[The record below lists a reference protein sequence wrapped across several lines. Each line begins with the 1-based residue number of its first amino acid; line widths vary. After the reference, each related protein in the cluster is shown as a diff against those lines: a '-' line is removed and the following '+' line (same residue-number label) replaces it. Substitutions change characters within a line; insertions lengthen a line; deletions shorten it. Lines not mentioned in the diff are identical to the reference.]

1 MLPIKRISHLTLGFW
16 LCILIGSFAQP
27 EIKVYYNKAGF
38 ETKAFVQ
45 CRIPLS
51 WIGSPFIWKVV
62 KGDTVFAGD
71 KYLIDKNIAV
81 FGRSTLPVNLEI
93 VIPQKAG
100 LRFELSGPIAWD
112 SISVELTSLPENTY
126 LSSVFPFGY
135 SRQSASPGFWDLG
148 NGQFLWPVESD
159 FLPKDSTKVQAM
171 ACFYPKGDSTDDFL
185 MRMGI
190 SAYPEG
196 AVVGGW
202 LAQKAITGGKTVYF
216 RNSFNIENLPSGNY
230 FLFAELLNSE
240 GKKLE
245 RKYWSFQRHNP
256 GIEALPEAVQVD
268 AATSRRTE
276 KLADFTQFINAKEAR
291 KALASLEPIVST
303 SEYKAILLILQ
314 GKADSVRQK
323 EFLWDFWKRRDPTSP
338 TFGFETYRDK
348 VAEAERLYSVFRR
361 NVWKTD
367 RGRVFLQY
375 GKPYQTDNE
384 TTFRQRGITQ
394 GSVPFEVWNY
404 RSTERP
410 GISTVMF
417 VFIAD
422 GSSPNEYRLV
432 HSTAPGEPNNPNWQ
446 QLLLTGNRR

>member
-1 MLPIKRISHLTLGFW
+1 MLQIKRIRLFTLGIC
-16 LCILIGSFAQP
+16 LCCSLGGFAQP
-27 EIKVYYNKAGF
+27 EVKVYYNKAGF
-38 ETKAFVQ
+38 KTKAFIQ

-62 KGDTVFAGD
+62 KGDTVFSGD
-71 KYLIDKNIAV
+71 KYLIDKKIAV
-81 FGRSTLPVNLEI
+81 FGRSSLPVNLEL
-93 VIPQKAG
+93 VLPQKEG
-100 LRFELSGPIAWD
+100 LRFELIGPVAAD
-112 SISVELTSLPENTY
+112 SVSVELEGLPNEVF
-126 LSSVFPFGY
+126 LSSVIAFSQ
-135 SRQSASPGFWDLG
+135 SRSIASPGFWEFG
-148 NGQFLWPVESD
+148 NGQYLWPIESN
-159 FLPKDSTKVQAM
+159 FLPKDSSKIQAM
-171 ACFYPKGDSTDDFL
+171 ACYYPKGDSTQDFL

-202 LAQKAITGGKTVYF
+202 LAQKAISGGKTAYF
-216 RNSFNIENLPSGNY
+216 KNSFNIEKLPSGNY

-240 GKKLE
+240 GKRVE

-256 GIEALPEAVQVD
+256 GVEVLPEAVQVD

-276 KLADFTQFINAKEAR
+276 KLADFTQFINAKETR

-303 SEYKAILLILQ
+303 SEYKAILMILKS
-314 GKADSVRQK
+314 KADSIRQK

-338 TFGFETYRDK
+338 TYGFETYRDK
-348 VAEAERLYSVFRR
+348 VLEAERLYSVFRR

-375 GKPYQTDNE
+375 GKPYQMDNE

-404 RSTERP
+404 RSTEKQ